1 MTWLQR
7 CTILWLAQ
15 QGQGLMKD
23 MGSEMLVLD
32 FASHYLVFHVAPTV
46 IDGGYVSGSET
57 SGQDS
62 RIKAGLS

>member
-1 MTWLQR
+1 
-7 CTILWLAQ
+7 
-15 QGQGLMKD
+15 MKD

-32 FASHYLVFHVAPTV
+32 LASHYLVFHVALIL
-46 IDGGYVSGSET
+46 IDNSYISGSQT

>member
-1 MTWLQR
+1 
-7 CTILWLAQ
+7 
-15 QGQGLMKD
+15 MKD

-32 FASHYLVFHVAPTV
+32 LASHYLVFHVAPTV
-46 IDGGYVSGSET
+46 IDRGYAGGSET

>member
-1 MTWLQR
+1 V
-7 CTILWLAQ
+7 
-15 QGQGLMKD
+15 KD

-32 FASHYLVFHVAPTV
+32 LASHYLVFHAALTPVNC
-46 IDGGYVSGSET
+46 DYGSGPET

>member
-1 MTWLQR
+1 MY
-7 CTILWLAQ
+7 ILWHA

-32 FASHYLVFHVAPTV
+32 LASHYLVFHVAPAV
-46 IDGGYVSGSET
+46 IDRGYISGSET

>member
-1 MTWLQR
+1 MSISQLE
-7 CTILWLAQ
+7 CG
-15 QGQGLMKD
+15 QGQLKD

-32 FASHYLVFHVAPTV
+32 LASHYLVFHVALTIV
-46 IDGGYVSGSET
+46 NSSYSSGPET